1 MTKSFGGKQKQSK
14 TRQRTIPS
22 IPSLCCHFSLS
33 KHKEDSQIVSQTWH
47 PVDSVTFPILEV
59 GW

>member
-14 TRQRTIPS
+14 QDKEQFQVS
-22 IPSLCCHFSLS
+22 LSLCCHFSLS

-47 PVDSVTFPILEV
+47 PVD
-59 GW
+59 